1 MPIYEYRCKKC
12 GQHVELI
19 QKVGEVARRKCDQC
33 GGRLEKLVSR
43 TAFVLKGGGWYSE
56 GYSSSGGGK
65 KKESAAAEG
74 GGESKPAKGEPKSSG
89 SKDEGKKAA
98 GSA

>member
-19 QKVGEVARRKCDQC
+19 QKVGEVARRKCEKC

-43 TAFVLKGGGWYSE
+43 TAFVLKGGGWYNE
-56 GYSSSGGGK
+56 GYSSGGGK
-65 KKESAAAEG
+65 KKESAASES
-74 GGESKPAKGEPKSSG
+74 GESKPTKGEPKSKG

-98 GSA
+98 GTA

>member
-1 MPIYEYRCKKC
+1 
-12 GQHVELI
+12 
-19 QKVGEVARRKCDQC
+19 VGEVARRKCDKC

-43 TAFVLKGGGWYSE
+43 TAFVLKGGGWYNE
-56 GYSSSGGGK
+56 GYSSGGGK
-65 KKESAAAEG
+65 KKESAAAD
-74 GGESKPAKGEPKSSG
+74 GGESKPAKGEPKNKD

>member
-19 QKVGEVARRKCDQC
+19 QKVGEVPRRKCGKC

-43 TAFVLKGGGWYSE
+43 TAFVLKGGGWYNE
-56 GYSSSGGGK
+56 GYSSSGGK
-65 KKESAAAEG
+65 KKESAPAE
-74 GGESKPAKGEPKSSG
+74 GGESKPAKGEPKSK
-89 SKDEGKKAA
+89 KDEGKKAA
-98 GSA
+98 GTA